1 MNDITDYQI
10 PLESFGFILSSST
23 SFEKDDYEA
32 SLNDDDMLVIID
44 KTMYTEYTILS
55 VDTCI
60 VDVTVTDD
68 CSSFTYTV
76 SSIEQAIDSII
87 GGE

>member
-1 MNDITDYQI
+1 MNNITDYKI
-10 PLESFGFILSSST
+10 PLESFGFRMT
-23 SFEKDDYEA
+23 SFSFFEKDDYEA
-32 SLNDDDMLVIID
+32 TLNDDDMLVVID
-44 KTMYTEYTILS
+44 KAMYIEYTIVT

-60 VDVTVTDD
+60 VDVTVTDN

-76 SSIEQAIDSII
+76 SSIEQALESII